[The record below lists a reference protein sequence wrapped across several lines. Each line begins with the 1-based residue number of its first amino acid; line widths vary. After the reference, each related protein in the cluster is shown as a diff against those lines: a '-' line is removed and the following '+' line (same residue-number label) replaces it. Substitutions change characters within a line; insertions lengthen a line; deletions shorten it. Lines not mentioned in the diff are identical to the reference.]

1 MALIEFAFIILTH
14 NFENKTGG
22 ERYFQIQIRENSE
35 FEKEGR
41 ELT

>member
-22 ERYFQIQIRENSE
+22 DRHFQIQTGKNSE
-35 FEKEGR
+35 FEKKGG